1 MVWSGQAKIGVDSSF
16 GAWLGHFLVW
26 HFRVRKSRGRC
37 LVELSRTGLLRT
49 VMAMCDHCC
58 KFPISFPWQ
67 TEDHFCEVLSR
78 VLDTVW
84 KLAARDSRPVPPHLV
99 VVCDNTPAQA
109 KNQFAIKY
117 LLYTVAKQYFVSTTF
132 FNLMVGHTHEDSLHV
147 WASNDQSVLLHMPHA
162 FAANCP

>member
-1 MVWSGQAKIGVDSSF
+1 MIDPPKIWMVWSGQAKIGVDSSF

-147 WASNDQSVLLHMPHA
+147 
-162 FAANCP
+162 

>member
-1 MVWSGQAKIGVDSSF
+1 
-16 GAWLGHFLVW
+16 
-26 HFRVRKSRGRC
+26 
-37 LVELSRTGLLRT
+37 
-49 VMAMCDHCC
+49 MAMCDHCC
-58 KFPISFPWQ
+58 QRPISFPWQ

-99 VVCDNTPAQA
+99 VVCDKTPAQA

-117 LLYTVAKQYFVSTTF
+117 LLYTVAKQHFVSTTF

-147 WASNDQSVLLHMPHA
+147 
-162 FAANCP
+162 